1 MVTPEQQAVIDA
13 AVELVEACLDAYPPG
28 PHIGFPSDTK
38 RIRVSDA
45 EDALAAAV
53 ERMQAVRG

>member
-1 MVTPEQQAVIDA
+1 MTPEQQAVIDA

-28 PHIGFPSDTK
+28 PLGFPSDTK
-38 RIRVSDA
+38 RIRVSNA